1 MWTPS
6 EKKFL
11 RSLNTADKI
20 QTHLDQLIYNPEN
33 SALSPRYV
41 MLTNE
46 GHCFEGCL
54 LAAAALEVQGHKPLI
69 LDFRA
74 YKDDDHVIAVYKTKT
89 GWGSISKSNTTLL
102 AGREPFYKTIH
113 ELVMSYFS
121 FYFNVAGNLS
131 LYAYSDPINLNRY
144 NHWDWRTTENNLED
158 MGREFTDEVHYELA
172 SIGQLKKLAKVKNRL
187 IDACFLGADPNG
199 LYQVD

>member
-1 MWTPS
+1 MWTPT

-11 RSLNTADKI
+11 RSLSTADKI
-20 QTHLDQLIYNPEN
+20 QTHLDQLVYNPEN
-33 SALSPRYV
+33 AAFSPRYV

-46 GHCFEGCL
+46 GHCLEGCL
-54 LAAAALEVQGHKPLI
+54 LAAAALEVQGHRPLI
-69 LDFRA
+69 VDLRG
-74 YKDDDHVIAVYKTKT
+74 YKDDDHVLCVYKTKT

-102 AGREPFYKTIH
+102 AGREPVYKSVR

-144 NHWDWRTTENNLED
+144 NHWNWRTTENNLEE
-158 MGREFTDEVHYELA
+158 MGRSFCDEIHYEIVSL
-172 SIGQLKKLAKVKNRL
+172 SQLKKMPKVKNRL
-187 IDACFLGADPNG
+187 VDACFLGADPAG
-199 LYQVD
+199 LYPVD